1 VLAYL
6 AATPSAAAPHDRD
19 HDRLPDRWERKHH
32 LSPTTS
38 SAKRDPDRDHLSNR
52 RELRLRTHPRRA
64 DTDRDRLRDGAEVRR
79 FHTNP
84 RKRDTD
90 GDGFRDRC
98 ELRKGTNPR
107 KRRSHPKRRCS
118 KAPQEPPRGRAPA
131 PPADGDGDSVPD
143 SSDNCPGVANPSQA
157 DGDGD
162 GIGDACEALMG
173 EVPSPIAGLG
183 YRRVFADEFST
194 LDRSTWCSHQ
204 WWEPHAPVGSQ
215 TVANGELRLR
225 RSRSSGFADTTMTT
239 EPCGQANPRSF
250 QQGYFEARMRF
261 ETVRGNGPAFW
272 LLTTRHATNTVWPAI
287 NPVCAQL
294 GLPRAECLSSELDV
308 FEGFGNIQYGGARQD
323 DFFSGALHRN
333 TSGFYGEPD
342 SVRSVMRG
350 TGLEMEQYHTYAARW
365 TSSQVCYYIDGQQ
378 QGCVNAFDSTN
389 QPMHLLLYNW
399 NTSWEDEN
407 MPTSSTPDTLD
418 VSVDWVRVWQQ

>member
-1 VLAYL
+1 V
-6 AATPSAAAPHDRD
+6 SAGAPRDRD
-19 HDRLPDRWERKHH
+19 QDGLPDRWERKNH
-32 LSPTTS
+32 LSPTTP
-38 SAKRDPDRDHLSNR
+38 SAKRDPDGDHLSNR
-52 RELRLRTHPRRA
+52 RELRLRTYPRRA

-118 KAPQEPPRGRAPA
+118 KALQEPPRHLA
-131 PPADGDGDSVPD
+131 PPPPEPGP
-143 SSDNCPGVANPSQA
+143 SS
-157 DGDGD
+157 
-162 GIGDACEALMG
+162 CE
-173 EVPSPIAGLG
+173 PSPEPKPVTGQG
-183 YRRVFADEFST
+183 YALRFSDCFNT
-194 LDRSTWCSHQ
+194 WDRTVWCSNQ
-204 WWEPHAPVGSQ
+204 WWESAPRAGSQ
-215 TVANGELRLR
+215 FVSSDGVLHLLR
-225 RSRSSGFADTTMTT
+225 RRAEGFANTTVST

-250 QQGYFEARMRF
+250 NQGYFEVRMKF
-261 ETVRGNGPAFW
+261 DTVRGNGPAFW
-272 LLTTRHATNTVWPAI
+272 LLTTRHQQNSVSGNWPNI
-287 NPVCAQL
+287 SPYCAQN

-333 TSGFYGEPD
+333 TSGWYGEPD

-378 QGCVNAFDSTN
+378 QGCINTFDSTN

-399 NTSWEDEN
+399 NTNWEDEN
-407 MPTSSTPDTLD
+407 MPNASTPDTLD